1 MIIYGTA
8 ILAICHLLGDYLGNT
23 LGMLL
28 GVKANVG
35 GVAISMIL
43 LILSKELLARKGYLP
58 QVTQFGVLYW
68 SGMYIPI
75 VVAMSAGQNVVAAL
89 SGGMLGLIVSIASL
103 IGTVLVIRYLN
114 RISGDY
120 ETYEWTLESKEKN
133 SLSKYK
139 LQKVQSKRN

>member
-43 LILSKELLARKGYLP
+43 LILSKELLAKKGYLP
-58 QVTQFGVLYW
+58 QITQFGVLYW

-75 VVAMSAGQNVVAAL
+75 VVAMSAGQNVIAAL

-120 ETYEWTLESKEKN
+120 ETYEWTIETKEKIA
-133 SLSKYK
+133 
-139 LQKVQSKRN
+139 

>member
-43 LILSKELLARKGYLP
+43 LILSKELLAKKGYLP
-58 QVTQFGVLYW
+58 KITQFGILYW

-89 SGGMLGLIVSIASL
+89 SGGVLGIIVSVASL
-103 IGTVLVIRYLN
+103 IGTVFVIRYLN
-114 RISGDY
+114 RLSGDY
-120 ETYEWTLESKEKN
+120 ETYEWSLEAPEKTA
-133 SLSKYK
+133 
-139 LQKVQSKRN
+139 

>member
-8 ILAICHLLGDYLGNT
+8 LLAICHLLGDYLGNA
-23 LGMLL
+23 LGILL

-35 GVAISMIL
+35 GVAIAMIL
-43 LILSKELLARKGYLP
+43 LIISKELLAKKGYLP

-89 SGGMLGLIVSIASL
+89 SGGMVGLVVAIVSLIA
-103 IGTVLVIRYLN
+103 TVLVIRWLN
-114 RISGDY
+114 KFSNDY
-120 ETYEWTLESKEKN
+120 ESYEWPAESKTETT
-133 SLSKYK
+133 
-139 LQKVQSKRN
+139 KV

>member
-1 MIIYGTA
+1 MIICGTA

-23 LGMLL
+23 LGMVL

-43 LILSKELLARKGYLP
+43 LILSKELLAKKGYLP

-120 ETYEWTLESKEKN
+120 ETYEWTIETKEKIA
-133 SLSKYK
+133 
-139 LQKVQSKRN
+139 

>member
-68 SGMYIPI
+68 SVCIFQSLLRCRQVKMSLQLYQ
-75 VVAMSAGQNVVAAL
+75 VAC
-89 SGGMLGLIVSIASL
+89 
-103 IGTVLVIRYLN
+103 
-114 RISGDY
+114 
-120 ETYEWTLESKEKN
+120 
-133 SLSKYK
+133 
-139 LQKVQSKRN
+139 

>member
-8 ILAICHLLGDYLGNT
+8 ILAICHLLGDYLGNS
-23 LGMLL
+23 LGMVL

-43 LILSKELLARKGYLP
+43 LILSKELLAKKGYLP

-120 ETYEWTLESKEKN
+120 ETYEWTIESKGKIA
-133 SLSKYK
+133 
-139 LQKVQSKRN
+139 

>member
-23 LGMLL
+23 LGILL

-35 GVAISMIL
+35 GVAISMIF
-43 LILSKELLARKGYLP
+43 LILSKELLAKKGYLP
-58 QVTQFGVLYW
+58 QVTQFGILYW

-120 ETYEWTLESKEKN
+120 ETYEWTIETKEKIA
-133 SLSKYK
+133 
-139 LQKVQSKRN
+139 

>member
-23 LGMLL
+23 LGMVL

-43 LILSKELLARKGYLP
+43 LILSKELLAKKGYLP

-120 ETYEWTLESKEKN
+120 ETYEWTIESKGKIA
-133 SLSKYK
+133 
-139 LQKVQSKRN
+139 

>member
-8 ILAICHLLGDYLGNT
+8 ILAICHLLGDYLGNL
-23 LGMLL
+23 LGMAL

-35 GVAISMIL
+35 GVAIAMIL
-43 LILSKELLARKGYLP
+43 LILSKELLAKKGYLP

-89 SGGMLGLIVSIASL
+89 SGDMLGLIVSVASL

-114 RISGDY
+114 RMSGDY
-120 ETYEWTLESKEKN
+120 ETYEWTVTEIKEKTA
-133 SLSKYK
+133 
-139 LQKVQSKRN
+139 

>member
-23 LGMLL
+23 LGLLL

-43 LILSKELLARKGYLP
+43 LILAKEILMKKGYLP

-89 SGGMLGLIVSIASL
+89 SGGMVGIIVAVTSL
-103 IGTVLVIRYLN
+103 IGTVFVIRYLN
-114 RISGDY
+114 RMSGDY
-120 ETYEWTLESKEKN
+120 ETYSWSIGAKEKTA
-133 SLSKYK
+133 
-139 LQKVQSKRN
+139 

>member
-8 ILAICHLLGDYLGNT
+8 ILAICHLLGDYLGNL
-23 LGMLL
+23 LGMAL

-35 GVAISMIL
+35 GVAIAMIL
-43 LILSKELLARKGYLP
+43 LILSKELLAKKGYLP

-89 SGGMLGLIVSIASL
+89 SGDMLGLIVSVASL

-120 ETYEWTLESKEKN
+120 ETYEWTVTEIKEKTA
-133 SLSKYK
+133 
-139 LQKVQSKRN
+139 

>member
-68 SGMYIPI
+68 SGMYIPM

-120 ETYEWTLESKEKN
+120 ETYEWTLESKEKIA
-133 SLSKYK
+133 
-139 LQKVQSKRN
+139 

>member
-23 LGMLL
+23 LGMVL

-35 GVAISMIL
+35 GVPISMIL
-43 LILSKELLARKGYLP
+43 LILSKELLAKKGYLP

-120 ETYEWTLESKEKN
+120 ETYEWTIETKEKIA
-133 SLSKYK
+133 
-139 LQKVQSKRN
+139 

>member
-23 LGMLL
+23 LGLLL

-43 LILSKELLARKGYLP
+43 LILAKEILMKKGYLP

-89 SGGMLGLIVSIASL
+89 SGGMVGIIVAVTSL
-103 IGTVLVIRYLN
+103 IGTVFVIRYLN
-114 RISGDY
+114 RMSGDY
-120 ETYEWTLESKEKN
+120 ETYSWSIEAKEKTA
-133 SLSKYK
+133 
-139 LQKVQSKRN
+139 